1 MKVAVANSSEM
12 KWNNPKQ
19 CVPALSRSFVPVLCC
34 NVTFLEAFASLRER
48 KESLG
53 MFGVADFQHVSI

>member
-1 MKVAVANSSEM
+1 MKVVVANSSDI
-12 KWNNPKQ
+12 NQ

-53 MFGVADFQHVSI
+53 MFGVADFQNVSI